1 MKKITALTIHIL
13 LFASFASAE
22 SVDETE
28 NDTIT
33 SDWEQGAEM
42 NFDLSQ
48 ISLSNWASGGENS
61 IALNSH
67 FTSFMNYSGETL
79 GWENSLEV
87 AYGLINREHEDTRK
101 SNDRVEFSSKINRKA
116 SERWDYSSL
125 LSFRTQMAQGFD
137 YPNDSIPISD
147 FLSPGYIGLSVGM
160 NYRPYDDYSIYFSP
174 IAGRTT
180 IVRDEELSEKG
191 AFGVTPGK
199 NAKHDFGGL
208 IRVNYKTELM
218 ENVSAV
224 SRLELFSDY
233 SRPTQV
239 NMDLTGRLRLD
250 INDYVKANLFIHMIY
265 DHDTMI
271 EIEGEEVGP
280 RLQLKQTFGLGFSFN
295 LL

>member
-1 MKKITALTIHIL
+1 MIKIKAICIL
-13 LFASFASAE
+13 LSLFASAAFASAN
-22 SVDETE
+22 DE

-33 SDWEQGAEM
+33 SNWERGAEV
-42 NFDLSQ
+42 NVDLSQ
-48 ISLSNWASGGENS
+48 ISLSNWSAGGENS

-67 FTSFMNYSGETL
+67 FVSFLNYSGETI

-101 SNDRVEFSSKINRKA
+101 SNDRIEFSSKINRKA

-125 LSFRTQMAQGFD
+125 FSFRTQMAPGFD

-160 NYRPYDDYSIYFSP
+160 NYRPDEDYSIYFSP
-174 IAGRTT
+174 VAGRTT
-180 IVRDEELSEKG
+180 IVRDKELSEKG

-199 NAKHDFGGL
+199 NVKHDFGGL
-208 IRVNYKTELM
+208 IRINFRTELM

-233 SRPTQV
+233 SRPEKI

-250 INDYVKANLFIHMIY
+250 INDYIKANLFIHMIY
-265 DHDTMI
+265 DHDTKI
-271 EIEGEEVGP
+271 KIDDEEVGP

-295 LL
+295 IL